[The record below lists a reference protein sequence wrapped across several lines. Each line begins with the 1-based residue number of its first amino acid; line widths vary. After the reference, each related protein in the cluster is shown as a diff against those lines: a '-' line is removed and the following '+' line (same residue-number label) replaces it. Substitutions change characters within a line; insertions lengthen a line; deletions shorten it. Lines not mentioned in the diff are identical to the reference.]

1 MTLQEI
7 MNSPGLWIAS
17 SIMVIFILSLAVIY
31 FRLGLNRVKEL
42 GLPKGNYSSAI
53 RSAAITSIGPSLSP
67 VIVLLSMIAV
77 LGAPTTWMRMN
88 DVGAARTE
96 LSIVTMAC
104 GLLGIDP
111 SSADFGVQAFS
122 YSIWGMAL
130 NNLGWFV
137 VALLL
142 THRMGKAVDFLYG
155 KYDKKWINMLMSGAT
170 FGVTGYLLSNQI
182 VSKILIP
189 DASILLKFQGLIPAL
204 VAGAVM
210 LLIGKFVKSQR
221 LQELALGIAMV
232 AGMFVGQLIYG

>member
-1 MTLQEI
+1 MTLALQEQNYQSLQWHAVCLALI
-7 MNSPGLWIAS
+7 HLQQ
-17 SIMVIFILSLAVIY
+17 ILVFKPFPIQ
-31 FRLGLNRVKEL
+31 F
-42 GLPKGNYSSAI
+42 
-53 RSAAITSIGPSLSP
+53 
-67 VIVLLSMIAV
+67 
-77 LGAPTTWMRMN
+77 
-88 DVGAARTE
+88 
-96 LSIVTMAC
+96 
-104 GLLGIDP
+104 
-111 SSADFGVQAFS
+111 
-122 YSIWGMAL
+122 AL